1 MSVNYKKALS
11 LPGASKTALVLPK
24 NISFDEWQE
33 VGQKIIF
40 CAQSCMWWLGDWW
53 AYGENKYGERASQA
67 VDIDLAPN
75 TLTDAGW
82 VARKIESTRRR
93 VNLSWSHHRE
103 VAALDPAEQ
112 DKLLKEAEEKN
123 LTRCEVRKAA
133 RDLKT
138 IKRDAEPLPTNKY
151 RVIYADPPWKY
162 SDERNLDGYDSN
174 AASNSYPT
182 MSLDEICALPIT
194 DLAVKDSVLFL
205 WATAP
210 MLVDALT
217 VMDEWGFEYKT
228 HIVWDKVKPGMGG
241 LGHYHNTNH
250 ELLLIGVRGSYLPNG
265 EKFDSVQV
273 VEKLKRHSEKPEHFR
288 TLIDSMYTSGI
299 RIELFR
305 RGDSPDGWA
314 VWGNEAIAI

>member
-1 MSVNYKKALS
+1 
-11 LPGASKTALVLPK
+11 
-24 NISFDEWQE
+24 
-33 VGQKIIF
+33 
-40 CAQSCMWWLGDWW
+40 
-53 AYGENKYGERASQA
+53 
-67 VDIDLAPN
+67 
-75 TLTDAGW
+75 
-82 VARKIESTRRR
+82 
-93 VNLSWSHHRE
+93 
-103 VAALDPAEQ
+103 
-112 DKLLKEAEEKN
+112 
-123 LTRCEVRKAA
+123 
-133 RDLKT
+133 
-138 IKRDAEPLPTNKY
+138 
-151 RVIYADPPWKY
+151 
-162 SDERNLDGYDSN
+162 
-174 AASNSYPT
+174 